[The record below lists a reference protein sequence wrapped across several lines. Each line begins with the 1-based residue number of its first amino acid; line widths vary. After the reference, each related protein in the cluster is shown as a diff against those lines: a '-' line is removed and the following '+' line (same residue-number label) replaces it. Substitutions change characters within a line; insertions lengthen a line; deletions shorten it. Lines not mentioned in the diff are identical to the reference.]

1 MIVSIAVFSTQFYFY
16 CPSTLCIGST
26 VVSVYLSGEIGP
38 LHYLTDSGLSS
49 ATGSN
54 IGTLFATDMDEKDTL
69 NSRLQ
74 FKIKS
79 QVPAVPESNL
89 FFVQQDT
96 GILQLTSHS
105 LNKRIA
111 SNYSLKVLVTDA
123 GM

>member
-1 MIVSIAVFSTQFYFY
+1 MSIAVFSTQLYFY
-16 CPSTLCIGST
+16 CPSTLCIGT
-26 VVSVYLSGEIGP
+26 IVVSVYLCGGTGP
-38 LHYLTDSGLSS
+38 LHYLNDSALSS

-74 FKIKS
+74 FKIES
-79 QVPAVPESNL
+79 QVPDAPESNL
-89 FFVQQDT
+89 FFIQPDT
-96 GILQLTSHS
+96 GILQLTSRS